1 MKDIAR
7 TAENQRNSFKEK
19 WSNSGA
25 TEYTLECQGQFNW
38 IHPKTIAR
46 EDNYGKRK
54 I

>member
-1 MKDIAR
+1 M
-7 TAENQRNSFKEK
+7 EQF
-19 WSNSGA
+19 WSNRI
-25 TEYTLECQGQFNW
+25 YLKCQGQFDW